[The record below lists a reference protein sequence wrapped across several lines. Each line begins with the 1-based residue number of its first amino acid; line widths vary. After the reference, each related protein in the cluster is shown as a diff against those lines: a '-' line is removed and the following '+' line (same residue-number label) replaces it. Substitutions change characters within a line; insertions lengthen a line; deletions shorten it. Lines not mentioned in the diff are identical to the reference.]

1 MAESPRMNTFWDLNA
16 LTPHPTNHPRRLEAM
31 QPEES
36 QKQSYEE
43 DALIL
48 QIIEGYCRSPR
59 STRPLHQLAPTSS
72 ELQPSILLSD
82 DYFNARETL
91 GSDPDSESLP
101 SSRSLNETV
110 QSIEGQLEEI
120 RNELISLARFM
131 KSEQKSRR
139 QLKTFVMRLLEQ
151 RK

>member
-1 MAESPRMNTFWDLNA
+1 MAESPRLNTFWDMNA
-16 LTPHPTNHPRRLEAM
+16 LTPHPTSHPRRLEAM

-59 STRPLHQLAPTSS
+59 SMRPLHPLGPTSG
-72 ELQPSILLSD
+72 EPTILLSD
-82 DYFNARETL
+82 DYFNRETL

-101 SSRSLNETV
+101 SSKSLNETV

-131 KSEQKSRR
+131 KTEQKSRR